1 VVERQGGNAELLA
14 ALDRELSKEERM
26 ALGHLVTVD
35 LAARGFDAGYA
46 LTAVG
51 RQLEDLIDALNDP
64 GWTSPSGDIP

>member
-1 VVERQGGNAELLA
+1 
-14 ALDRELSKEERM
+14 M

-51 RQLEDLIDALNDP
+51 RQLEDLIDALNAP